1 MQFPSVSLFSAEITE
16 PIVTKI
22 LHNIVALVVLL
33 NHAYTW
39 HYPVS
44 HSVSECQSDKSA
56 EFAIFYRIGKSEL
69 ISEKEVQI
77 VHLHLKCFHSV
88 KRLRKSVQQI
98 MR

>member
-39 HYPVS
+39 HYTIPFCEYQRDES
-44 HSVSECQSDKSA
+44 G
-56 EFAIFYRIGKSEL
+56 EFAL
-69 ISEKEVQI
+69 
-77 VHLHLKCFHSV
+77 
-88 KRLRKSVQQI
+88 
-98 MR
+98 